1 MTKKRGLFY
10 TQGNKIIQYDKNG
23 KFTGAEKTIQYTSGG
38 MISGGSLT
46 GLAGMATAD
55 SLYMLVNYPD
65 SAYWMNTNLDIVYSE
80 RIPLDSSL
88 HQPANVYAQGIQYE
102 FSDYDGHTLFYNF
115 FTDCMYTVT
124 DNGLKVRWKFDMKDL
139 GPDKRA
145 FLNDYMTHITG
156 IVKISRQ
163 AKGDEKTKKL
173 LAENSEYAKLV
184 DNKKRILNAYESERY
199 VVMQWMNIIA
209 YEGIR
214 KKHSPYLLAFLD
226 KTNGNTFAISQ
237 HLTDDIDGGKPFE
250 LRLGVHNG
258 AMVSWIWPYELKDYI
273 AQQKEKGEWVS
284 ERLVA
289 LADGLKEDDNP
300 VLIMAYLKKK

>member
-23 KFTGAEKTIQYTSGG
+23 KFTGAEKDDTIYKRRHDQWRFF
-38 MISGGSLT
+38 LT

-124 DNGLKVRWKFDMKDL
+124 DNGLK
-139 GPDKRA
+139 
-145 FLNDYMTHITG
+145 
-156 IVKISRQ
+156 
-163 AKGDEKTKKL
+163 
-173 LAENSEYAKLV
+173 SEME
-184 DNKKRILNAYESERY
+184 I
-199 VVMQWMNIIA
+199 
-209 YEGIR
+209 
-214 KKHSPYLLAFLD
+214 
-226 KTNGNTFAISQ
+226 
-237 HLTDDIDGGKPFE
+237 
-250 LRLGVHNG
+250 
-258 AMVSWIWPYELKDYI
+258 
-273 AQQKEKGEWVS
+273 
-284 ERLVA
+284 
-289 LADGLKEDDNP
+289 
-300 VLIMAYLKKK
+300 

>member
-1 MTKKRGLFY
+1 MKLSKVVDSIVYVPLETKIYLTNGLLQYVKPYWCAFPGRLFDAKGKYVKQIGKLGGGPGEDTSPWGYMVTYDEKRGLFY

-163 AKGDEKTKKL
+163 AKGDEKTKNFL
-173 LAENSEYAKLV
+173 L
-184 DNKKRILNAYESERY
+184 
-199 VVMQWMNIIA
+199 
-209 YEGIR
+209 
-214 KKHSPYLLAFLD
+214 
-226 KTNGNTFAISQ
+226 KTVNMPN
-237 HLTDDIDGGKPFE
+237 
-250 LRLGVHNG
+250 
-258 AMVSWIWPYELKDYI
+258 W
-273 AQQKEKGEWVS
+273 
-284 ERLVA
+284 
-289 LADGLKEDDNP
+289 
-300 VLIMAYLKKK
+300 

>member
-1 MTKKRGLFY
+1 
-10 TQGNKIIQYDKNG
+10 
-23 KFTGAEKTIQYTSGG
+23 
-38 MISGGSLT
+38 
-46 GLAGMATAD
+46 
-55 SLYMLVNYPD
+55 
-65 SAYWMNTNLDIVYSE
+65 
-80 RIPLDSSL
+80 
-88 HQPANVYAQGIQYE
+88 
-102 FSDYDGHTLFYNF
+102 
-115 FTDCMYTVT
+115 
-124 DNGLKVRWKFDMKDL
+124 
-139 GPDKRA
+139 
-145 FLNDYMTHITG
+145 
-156 IVKISRQ
+156 
-163 AKGDEKTKKL
+163 
-173 LAENSEYAKLV
+173 
-184 DNKKRILNAYESERY
+184 
-199 VVMQWMNIIA
+199 MQWMNIIA

-214 KKHSPYLLAFLD
+214 KKTFPLLLAFLD